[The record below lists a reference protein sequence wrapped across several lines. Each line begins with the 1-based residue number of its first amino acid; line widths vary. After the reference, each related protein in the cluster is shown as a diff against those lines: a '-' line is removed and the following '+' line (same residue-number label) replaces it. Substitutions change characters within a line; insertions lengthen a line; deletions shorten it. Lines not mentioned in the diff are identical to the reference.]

1 MNKEQKLKELEE
13 NKTELRK
20 KYDTLSK
27 DKFKCHSPER
37 WEVQEKL
44 FKLNLEIEK
53 LRDEKK

>member
-1 MNKEQKLKELEE
+1 MTKDQKLKELQE
-13 NKTELRK
+13 NKTTLRNE
-20 KYDTLSK
+20 YETLSK